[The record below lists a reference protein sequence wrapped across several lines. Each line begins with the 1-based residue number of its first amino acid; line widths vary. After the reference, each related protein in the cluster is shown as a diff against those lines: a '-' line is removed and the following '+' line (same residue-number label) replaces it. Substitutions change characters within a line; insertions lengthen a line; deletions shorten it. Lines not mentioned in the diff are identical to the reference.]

1 MKLPLHVASHAKE
14 ICTAAMLSDLDQTQ
28 LLRYAQ
34 DLQELMDQHAQLQ
47 RHHEK
52 VLALLQ
58 QGSIDSEL
66 LLNLALHDPLT
77 GLPNRRQLEQRLQE
91 AMLHIAADGTSVY
104 VLYMDLD
111 RFKPVNDALGHDVGD
126 QVLQEVSRRL
136 QAAVR
141 RGDTVARVGGD
152 EFVVVLQKME
162 SHAVVVSIV
171 KSILASM
178 GDPISAGAH
187 SLQIGISI
195 GCAHHPCDGT
205 EIADLLKHADTA
217 MYQAKRSTSGY
228 AFYSEPALAS
238 APTQTVANRE

>member
-1 MKLPLHVASHAKE
+1 MRQKSHVASHIQE
-14 ICTAAMLSDLDQTQ
+14 ICTAAMVSDMYQSQ
-28 LLRYAQ
+28 LLRYAA

-47 RHHEK
+47 QHHEK
-52 VLALLQ
+52 VLELLQ
-58 QGSIDSEL
+58 QGSLDGEL

-77 GLPNRRQLEQRLQE
+77 GLPNRRLLEQRLME
-91 AMLHIAADGTSVY
+91 AMLDVASDGTSVY
-104 VLYMDLD
+104 VLYTDLD
-111 RFKPVNDALGHDVGD
+111 RFKPVNDAFGHGVGD

-171 KSILASM
+171 KSILKSM
-178 GDPISAGAH
+178 QEPISAGEH
-187 SLQIGISI
+187 RLHIGISV

-205 EIADLLKHADTA
+205 EIADLLKHADAA
-217 MYQAKRSTSGY
+217 MYQAKQTKAGY
-228 AFYSEPALAS
+228 AFYSEPSLALANPKT
-238 APTQTVANRE
+238 AVDR

>member
-1 MKLPLHVASHAKE
+1 MD
-14 ICTAAMLSDLDQTQ
+14 TAIHSNLDQTQ

-52 VLALLQ
+52 VLELLQ
-58 QGSIDSEL
+58 QGSLNSEL

-77 GLPNRRQLEQRLQE
+77 GLPNRRLLEQRLKE
-91 AMLHIAADGTSVY
+91 AMLDVASDGTSVY

-171 KSILASM
+171 KFIFA
-178 GDPISAGAH
+178 
-187 SLQIGISI
+187 SLQEPIFAGEHRLHIGISI

-205 EIADLLKHADTA
+205 EIADLLKHADEA
-217 MYQAKRSTSGY
+217 MYRAKQTKAGY
-228 AFYSEPALAS
+228 AFYSETLLALGNPKNS
-238 APTQTVANRE
+238 VDR

>member
-1 MKLPLHVASHAKE
+1 MQN
-14 ICTAAMLSDLDQTQ
+14 DLDQTQ

-47 RHHEK
+47 QHHEK
-52 VLALLQ
+52 VLELLH
-58 QGSIDSEL
+58 QGKLSGEL

-77 GLPNRRQLEQRLQE
+77 GLPNRRELEQRLND
-91 AMLHIAADGTSVY
+91 AMINVASDDTSVY

-111 RFKPVNDALGHDVGD
+111 NFKPINDDLGHDVGD
-126 QVLQEVSRRL
+126 QVLQEVARRL

-152 EFVVVLQKME
+152 EFVVVLQRME

-171 KSILASM
+171 ESILATM
-178 GDPISAGAH
+178 KEPIITGEH
-187 SLQIGISI
+187 RLHIGISI

-205 EIADLLKHADTA
+205 ETTDLLKHADAA
-217 MYQAKRSTSGY
+217 MYRAKRTKTGY
-228 AFYSEPALAS
+228 AFYSELPS
-238 APTQTVANRE
+238 EPTKRE

>member
-1 MKLPLHVASHAKE
+1 MV
-14 ICTAAMLSDLDQTQ
+14 SDMYQSQ
-28 LLRYAQ
+28 LLRYAA

-47 RHHEK
+47 QHHEK
-52 VLALLQ
+52 VLELLQ
-58 QGSIDSEL
+58 QGSLNSEL

-77 GLPNRRQLEQRLQE
+77 GLPNRRLLEQRLKE
-91 AMLHIAADGTSVY
+91 AMLDVASDGTSVY

-111 RFKPVNDALGHDVGD
+111 RFKPVNDALGHDIGD

-152 EFVVVLQKME
+152 EFVVVLRKME

-171 KSILASM
+171 KFILASQQE
-178 GDPISAGAH
+178 PIAVGEH
-187 SLQIGISI
+187 RLHIGISI

-205 EIADLLKHADTA
+205 EIADLLKHADEA
-217 MYQAKRSTSGY
+217 MYRAKQTKAGY
-228 AFYSEPALAS
+228 AFFSERPSALAK
-238 APTQTVANRE
+238 PTKAIIR